1 MNVKNILEIAEDRII
16 SDLCLI
22 FFELNNKILSN
33 PDDLNLKNEYFR
45 RKNSR
50 RSRDRKY
57 KNSPYF

>member
-33 PDDLNLKNEYFR
+33 PDDLNLKKQQQDIKDKIDEM
-45 RKNSR
+45 
-50 RSRDRKY
+50 Y
-57 KNSPYF
+57 KKINKK